1 MTGPELYIVAANEVE
16 RQDLTNDRAATLVI
30 FGVVFAAFSL
40 SAAVMLSIFWKLKLQ
55 RYAVLAVLGSMA
67 VVGIFIFL
75 RLLWRTRAIKPGEE
89 FLLISGSVTA
99 KRHEGDGDT
108 MQTFISINGREFN
121 VGPEVFREARIGA
134 RLGVREWYRTRE
146 FYDYTFSVNKLEDWL
161 ARGRRL

>member
-1 MTGPELYIVAANEVE
+1 MTGPEHYIVAANEVE

-30 FGVVFAAFSL
+30 SGVVFGAFSL
-40 SAAVMLSIFWKLKLQ
+40 SAAVMLSLFWKLKSQ
-55 RYAVLAVLGSMA
+55 RYAVLVVLGSMA

-89 FLLISGSVTA
+89 FLLITGSVTG
-99 KRHEGDGDT
+99 KRRQGDGDA

-121 VGPEVFREARIGA
+121 VGPEVFHEARIGD

-146 FYDYTFSVNKLEDWL
+146 FYDYTFSADKLKDWL
-161 ARGRRL
+161 ARSRKL